1 MAVSVAREEG
11 SRLMNFSIRVNIAP
25 LPKRP
30 ANTIQEAKAL
40 GEIRV
45 QCVKIAELLSRELTR
60 LVNQS
65 KTF

>member
-1 MAVSVAREEG
+1 
-11 SRLMNFSIRVNIAP
+11 MNFSIRVNIAP